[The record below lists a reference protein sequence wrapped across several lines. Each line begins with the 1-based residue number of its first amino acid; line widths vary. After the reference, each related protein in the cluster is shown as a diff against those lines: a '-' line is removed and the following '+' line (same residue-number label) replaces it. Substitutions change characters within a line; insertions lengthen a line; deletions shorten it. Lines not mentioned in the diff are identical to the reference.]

1 MKKNELKK
9 RVLYIIKKLSELY
22 PDAKVHLEFKIPFEL
37 LISTI
42 LAAQCTDERVNLV
55 MVPLYKSKY
64 KSPDD
69 ILKDGL
75 NNFRENIKSITFPNN
90 KAKSILELCKVLK
103 EKHKGKIPQTMEEL
117 TELPGVGRKSASVML
132 GNVFGKKDVIIVDTH
147 LKRVAARLGLTENEN
162 PDKIE
167 FELKEIV
174 PDEEQHKFSMRIGE
188 HGRQICKAKKP
199 MCSECAFNDFCPSAL
214 CPALEGVGGGKQTK
228 TNL

>member
-1 MKKNELKK
+1 MIKPELKK
-9 RVLYIIKKLSELY
+9 KISFILKKLSELY
-22 PDAKVHLEFKIPFEL
+22 PDVKAHLEFKTPFEL

-42 LAAQCTDERVNLV
+42 LSAQCTDERVNMV
-55 MVPLYKSKY
+55 MIPLYKSRY

-69 ILKDGL
+69 ILKDGI
-75 NNFRENIKSITFPNN
+75 NIFREKIKSITFPNN
-90 KAKSILELCKVLK
+90 KAKSVLELCRVLK
-103 EKHKGKIPQTMEEL
+103 EKHKGRIPQTMEEL

-147 LKRVAARLGLTENEN
+147 LKRVTLRLGLTQNDN

-174 PDEEQHKFSMRIGE
+174 PEEKQHKFSMQIGE

-199 MCSECAFNDFCPSAL
+199 MCMECTLNDICPSAIY
-214 CPALEGVGGGKQTK
+214 PPYESIGGIKQTK
-228 TNL
+228 TKS